1 MNITDISGIGDT
13 TAQRLK
19 AHGIVS
25 VEAVARASIEQLVAV
40 PGIGADRAVAL
51 RQSAMR
57 LLPEAADARES
68 GAAPVRTDHR
78 AKPRKDKE
86 GKKDRKDKKKDGKR
100 REKQKKTRKK
110 EKKKKKKE
118 DKVNKGR
125 RKGKNRRK

>member
-57 LLPEAADARES
+57 LLPEAADAREA

-86 GKKDRKDKKKDGKR
+86 GKKDRKDKKKDGNGGRSRRRRGKKR
-100 REKQKKTRKK
+100 RKR
-110 EKKKKKKE
+110 
-118 DKVNKGR
+118 R
-125 RKGKNRRK
+125 RKWTR